1 MPNGSLR
8 GMLLKDRIVDI
19 LRGDGKSI
27 SEIYKEINMEDETK
41 IHRLALT
48 GYLWAMADFNVL
60 KEKYVK
66 PSKLYFLLKKDE
78 TTIYELIG
86 EQTMNDPPDKR
97 SEEILYILYTLF
109 DRPIYEVELERAG
122 ITGTIK
128 GKRLDKRER
137 KKLVGKVQI
146 KGLKISSDSDAYVPL
161 PSASYPALAMKVLG
175 NIISEKYEV
184 KREKKGIQKELDNVL

>member
-48 GYLWAMADFNVL
+48 GYLWAMADFSVL

-78 TTIYELIG
+78 TSIYELIG
-86 EQTMNDPPDKR
+86 EQISKEPAEKR
-97 SEEILYILYTLF
+97 GEEILYILYTLF
-109 DRPIYEVELERAG
+109 DRPIFDVELERAG
-122 ITGTIK
+122 VTGTVK

-137 KKLVGKVQI
+137 RRLIEKVDV
-146 KGLKISSDSDAYVPL
+146 KSLKVSSDSDAYLPL
-161 PSASYPALAMKVLG
+161 PSTSYPALALKVLG

-184 KREKKGIQKELDNVL
+184 KREKKGIQKELENVL

>member
-8 GMLLKDRIVDI
+8 GMLLKDRIVEL

-60 KEKYVK
+60 KEKFVK

-78 TTIYELIG
+78 TSIYELIG
-86 EQTMNDPPDKR
+86 EQMAGEPPDKR
-97 SEEILYILYTLF
+97 CEETLYTLYILL
-109 DRPIYEVELERAG
+109 DRPIFDIELERAG
-122 ITGTIK
+122 ITGNVK

-137 KKLVGKVQI
+137 KKLIGKVEV
-146 KGLKISSDSDAYVPL
+146 KGMKISSDNDAYLPL
-161 PSASYPALAMKVLG
+161 PSASYPALAMKILG

-184 KREKKGIQKELDNVL
+184 KREKKGIQKELDGV

>member
-8 GMLLKDRIVDI
+8 GMLLKDRIIDI

-78 TTIYELIG
+78 TSIYELIG
-86 EQTMNDPPDKR
+86 EQTANEPQEKR
-97 SEEILYILYTLF
+97 GEEILYILYTIF
-109 DRPIYEVELERAG
+109 DRPIFDIELEKAG
-122 ITGTIK
+122 VTGNIK

-137 KKLVGKVQI
+137 KKLLSKVDT
-146 KGLKISSDSDAYVPL
+146 KGLKISSDSDAYL
-161 PSASYPALAMKVLG
+161 PMPNASYPALAMRVLS

-184 KREKKGIQKELDNVL
+184 KREKKGIQKELDSVL

>member
-8 GMLLKDRIVDI
+8 GIQLKDRIVDI

-78 TTIYELIG
+78 KSIYELIG
-86 EQTMNDPPDKR
+86 EQTVNETPDKR
-97 SEEILYILYTLF
+97 GEEILYILYTLF
-109 DRPIYEVELERAG
+109 DRPIFDIELERAG
-122 ITGTIK
+122 ITGNIK

-137 KKLVGKVQI
+137 KKLIGKVDI
-146 KGLKISSDSDAYVPL
+146 KGLKVTTDSDAYLPL
-161 PSASYPALAMKVLG
+161 PSALYPALAMKVLS

-184 KREKKGIQKELDNVL
+184 KREKMGIQKELDSVL

>member
-8 GMLLKDRIVDI
+8 GMLLKDRIIDI

-27 SEIYKEINMEDETK
+27 SEIYKEINLEDETK

-60 KEKYVK
+60 KEKYIK

-78 TTIYELIG
+78 TSIYELIG
-86 EQTMNDPPDKR
+86 EQMADEPPDKR
-97 SEEILYILYTLF
+97 GEEVLYILYTLF

-122 ITGTIK
+122 IAGTVK

-137 KKLVGKVQI
+137 KKLLGKVQI
-146 KGLKISSDSDAYVPL
+146 KGTKISSESDAYVPH
-161 PSASYPALAMKVLG
+161 PSASYPALTMKVLG

-184 KREKKGIQKELDNVL
+184 KREKKGIQKELDGV

>member
-8 GMLLKDRIVDI
+8 GMLLKDRIIDI
-19 LRGDGKSI
+19 LRADGKSI

-78 TTIYELIG
+78 TSIYEMIG
-86 EQTMNDPPDKR
+86 EQTANEPPDKR
-97 SEEILYILYTLF
+97 GEEVLYILYTLF
-109 DRPIYEVELERAG
+109 DRPIFEAELERAG
-122 ITGTIK
+122 VTGNVK

-137 KKLVGKVQI
+137 KKLMGKVDL
-146 KGLKISSDSDAYVPL
+146 KGLKIPSDSDAYVPL
-161 PSASYPALAMKVLG
+161 PSASYPALALRVLG
-175 NIISEKYEV
+175 NIISEKYDV
-184 KREKKGIQKELDNVL
+184 KRVKKGIQKELDSVL

>member
-41 IHRLALT
+41 IHRLVLT

-86 EQTMNDPPDKR
+86 EQTMNDPSDKR

-109 DRPIYEVELERAG
+109 DRPIYEIELERAG

-146 KGLKISSDSDAYVPL
+146 KGLKISSDSDAYIPL

-184 KREKKGIQKELDNVL
+184 KREKKGIQRELDNVL

>member
-8 GMLLKDRIVDI
+8 GMLLKDRIIDI

-78 TTIYELIG
+78 SSIYELIG
-86 EQTMNDPPDKR
+86 EKMANEPQDKR
-97 SEEILYILYTLF
+97 GEEVLYILYTLL
-109 DRPIYEVELERAG
+109 DRPIFEVELERAG

-137 KKLVGKVQI
+137 KKLAAKVDM
-146 KGLKISSDSDAYVPL
+146 KGLKISSDSDAYIPL

-175 NIISEKYEV
+175 SIISEKYEV
-184 KREKKGIQKELDNVL
+184 KREKKGIQKELDSVL

>member
-27 SEIYKEINMEDETK
+27 SEIYKEINKEDETK

-78 TTIYELIG
+78 TSIYELVG
-86 EQTMNDPPDKR
+86 EQTANEPQDKR
-97 SEEILYILYTLF
+97 GEETLYILYALF
-109 DRPIYEVELERAG
+109 DRPIFDVELEKAG
-122 ITGTIK
+122 VTGNVK
-128 GKRLDKRER
+128 GKRLDKKER
-137 KKLVGKVQI
+137 KKLIGKVDI
-146 KGLKISSDSDAYVPL
+146 KGLKISPDSDAYLPL
-161 PSASYPALAMKVLG
+161 PNASYPAMAMKVLS
-175 NIISEKYEV
+175 NIISEKYDV

>member
-8 GMLLKDRIVDI
+8 GMLLKDRIVEL

-60 KEKYVK
+60 KEKFVK

-78 TTIYELIG
+78 TSIYELIG
-86 EQTMNDPPDKR
+86 EQMAGEPPDKR
-97 SEEILYILYTLF
+97 CEETLYTLYILL
-109 DRPIYEVELERAG
+109 DRPIFDIELERAG
-122 ITGTIK
+122 ITGNVK

-137 KKLVGKVQI
+137 KKLIGKVEV
-146 KGLKISSDSDAYVPL
+146 KGMKISSDNDAYLPL
-161 PSASYPALAMKVLG
+161 PSATYPALAMKILG
-175 NIISEKYEV
+175 NIISDKYEV
-184 KREKKGIQKELDNVL
+184 KREKKGIQKELDGV

>member
-8 GMLLKDRIVDI
+8 GMLLKDRIVEL

-60 KEKYVK
+60 KEKFVK

-78 TTIYELIG
+78 TSIYELIG
-86 EQTMNDPPDKR
+86 EQMAAEPLDKR
-97 SEEILYILYTLF
+97 CEETLYTLYILL
-109 DRPIYEVELERAG
+109 DRPIFDIELERAG
-122 ITGTIK
+122 ITGNVK

-137 KKLVGKVQI
+137 KKLIGKVEV
-146 KGLKISSDSDAYVPL
+146 KGMKISSDNDAYLPL
-161 PSASYPALAMKVLG
+161 PSASYPALAMKILG
-175 NIISEKYEV
+175 NIISDKYEV
-184 KREKKGIQKELDNVL
+184 KREKKGIQKELDGV

>member
-86 EQTMNDPPDKR
+86 EQTMNDPSDKR

-109 DRPIYEVELERAG
+109 DRPIYEIELERAG

-161 PSASYPALAMKVLG
+161 PSASYPALTMKVLG

>member
-8 GMLLKDRIVDI
+8 GMLLKDRIVEL

-60 KEKYVK
+60 KEKFVK

-78 TTIYELIG
+78 TSIYELIG
-86 EQTMNDPPDKR
+86 EQMAGEPPDKR
-97 SEEILYILYTLF
+97 CEETLYTLYILL
-109 DRPIYEVELERAG
+109 DRPIFDIELERAG
-122 ITGTIK
+122 ITGNVK

-137 KKLVGKVQI
+137 KKLIGKVEV
-146 KGLKISSDSDAYVPL
+146 KGMKISSDNDAYLPL
-161 PSASYPALAMKVLG
+161 PSASYPALAMKILG
-175 NIISEKYEV
+175 NIISDKYEV
-184 KREKKGIQKELDNVL
+184 KREKKGIQKELDGV

>member
-8 GMLLKDRIVDI
+8 GMLLKDRIVEL

-60 KEKYVK
+60 KEKFVK

-78 TTIYELIG
+78 TSIYELIG
-86 EQTMNDPPDKR
+86 EQMAAEPPDKR
-97 SEEILYILYTLF
+97 CEETLYTLYILL
-109 DRPIYEVELERAG
+109 DRPIFDIELERAG
-122 ITGTIK
+122 ITGNVK

-137 KKLVGKVQI
+137 KKLIGKVEV
-146 KGLKISSDSDAYVPL
+146 KGMKISSDNDAYLPL
-161 PSASYPALAMKVLG
+161 PSASYPALAMKILG
-175 NIISEKYEV
+175 NIISDKYEV
-184 KREKKGIQKELDNVL
+184 KREKKGIQKELDGV

>member
-8 GMLLKDRIVDI
+8 GMLLKDRITDI

-27 SEIYKEINMEDETK
+27 SEIYKEINMEDDSR
-41 IHRLALT
+41 IHRLTLT

-78 TTIYELIG
+78 TSIYQLIG
-86 EQTMNDPPDKR
+86 DRMANEPPDKR
-97 SEEILYILYTLF
+97 GEGILYILYTLF
-109 DRPIYEVELERAG
+109 DRPIFETELEMAG
-122 ITGTIK
+122 ITGNVK
-128 GKRLDKRER
+128 GKRLEKKER
-137 KKLVGKVQI
+137 KKLLGKVEI
-146 KGLKISSDSDAYVPL
+146 KGVKVSADTDAYVPTTN
-161 PSASYPALAMKVLG
+161 YPVLAIKVLG
-175 NIISEKYEV
+175 SIISEKYDV

>member
-78 TTIYELIG
+78 TSIYELIREQMEHEPAEKRG
-86 EQTMNDPPDKR
+86 EET
-97 SEEILYILYTLF
+97 LYILYTLF
-109 DRPIYEVELERAG
+109 DRPIFDIELEKAG
-122 ITGTIK
+122 VNGSVK

-137 KKLVGKVQI
+137 KKLLGKVEI
-146 KGLKISSDSDAYVPL
+146 KGLRVNSDSDAYLPL
-161 PSASYPALAMKVLG
+161 PSGSYPALAMKVLG
-175 NIISEKYEV
+175 NIISGKYEV
-184 KREKKGIQKELDNVL
+184 KREKMAIQKELDGV

>member
-48 GYLWAMADFNVL
+48 GYLWAMADFSVL

-78 TTIYELIG
+78 TSIYELIG
-86 EQTMNDPPDKR
+86 EQIAKEPAEKR
-97 SEEILYILYTLF
+97 GEEILYILYTLF
-109 DRPIYEVELERAG
+109 DRPIFDVELEKAG
-122 ITGTIK
+122 VTGTVK

-137 KKLVGKVQI
+137 RRLIGKVDV
-146 KGLKISSDSDAYVPL
+146 KSLKVSSDSDAYLPL
-161 PSASYPALAMKVLG
+161 PSASYPALALKVLG

-184 KREKKGIQKELDNVL
+184 KREKKGIQKELENVL

>member
-1 MPNGSLR
+1 
-8 GMLLKDRIVDI
+8 MLLKDRIVEL

-60 KEKYVK
+60 KEKFVK

-78 TTIYELIG
+78 TSIYELIG
-86 EQTMNDPPDKR
+86 EQMAGEPPDKR
-97 SEEILYILYTLF
+97 CEETLYTLYILL
-109 DRPIYEVELERAG
+109 DRPIFDIELERAG
-122 ITGTIK
+122 ITGNVK

-137 KKLVGKVQI
+137 KKLIGKVEV
-146 KGLKISSDSDAYVPL
+146 KGMKISSDNDAYLPL
-161 PSASYPALAMKVLG
+161 PSASYPALAMKILG
-175 NIISEKYEV
+175 NIISDKYEV
-184 KREKKGIQKELDNVL
+184 KREKKGIQKELDGV

>member
-78 TTIYELIG
+78 TSIYELIG
-86 EQTMNDPPDKR
+86 EQTANEPQDKR
-97 SEEILYILYTLF
+97 GEEILYILYTLL
-109 DRPIYEVELERAG
+109 DRPVFEVELERAG
-122 ITGTIK
+122 ITGTIR

-137 KKLVGKVQI
+137 KKLVGKVDM
-146 KGLKISSDSDAYVPL
+146 KGLKISSDSDAYLPL

-184 KREKKGIQKELDNVL
+184 KREKKGIQRELDNVL